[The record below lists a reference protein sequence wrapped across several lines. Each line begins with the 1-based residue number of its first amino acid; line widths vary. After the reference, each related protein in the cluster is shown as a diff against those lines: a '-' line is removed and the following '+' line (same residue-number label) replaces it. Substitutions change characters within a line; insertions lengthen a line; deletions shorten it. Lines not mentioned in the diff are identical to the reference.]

1 MTEDYIR
8 LLKMKDG
15 EMIMCATNIASQQ
28 ELFDSYEIEIKNPV
42 AIVAYQMPTG
52 NGVAE
57 GFILKPWLAVCQ
69 ETEFVISTDSVMLV
83 GTLKD
88 DVQHQYKRYLETREN
103 PPEEEDE
110 EIEEWVAHP
119 ADYLKKNN
127 LLN

>member
-28 ELFDSYEIEIKNPV
+28 ELFDSYEMEIKNPV

-57 GFILKPWLAVCQ
+57 GFIFKPWL
-69 ETEFVISTDSVMLV
+69 
-83 GTLKD
+83 
-88 DVQHQYKRYLETREN
+88 
-103 PPEEEDE
+103 
-110 EIEEWVAHP
+110 
-119 ADYLKKNN
+119 
-127 LLN
+127 

>member
-15 EMIMCATNIASQQ
+15 EMIMCATNIGSQE
-28 ELFDSYEIEIKNPV
+28 ELFDSYEIQVKDPV
-42 AIVAYQMPTG
+42 AIVAYQMPTD

-57 GFILKPWLAVCQ
+57 GFIFKPWLAVCQ
-69 ETEFVISTDSVMLV
+69 ETEFMILTDSVMLV

-88 DVQHQYKRYLETREN
+88 DIQLQYKKYLETREIV
-103 PPEEEDE
+103 PVDEEE
-110 EIEEWVAHP
+110 EIEEWVATT